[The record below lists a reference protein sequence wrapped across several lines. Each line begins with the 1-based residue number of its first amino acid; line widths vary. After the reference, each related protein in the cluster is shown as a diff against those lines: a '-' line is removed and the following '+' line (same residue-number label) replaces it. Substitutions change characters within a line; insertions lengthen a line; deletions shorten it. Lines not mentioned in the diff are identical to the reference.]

1 MGKKRLISLLVSMV
15 MIVAMFP
22 AIVSA
27 DDGIDTFAEIQA
39 AIDAAEDEK
48 PVAVQIANDCV
59 AGEDDTCIV
68 IPAKKNIA
76 IFLNEHTIN
85 RNLLNAEGP
94 SEDGCVIKVQKG
106 GTLYINPD
114 NSTGGRI
121 TGGYAVN
128 GGGICIEWGG
138 ALKMYGGTITANR
151 ASQNGGGIYFEGTS
165 AATDANDTANM
176 IYGGTVN
183 NNMAT
188 NGGGIYVGMG
198 ADTVNFNDGANKGMS
213 FTGNRATV
221 AGGGM
226 YLDGRVKGYK
236 LSVTSNLATSYGGG
250 VYIGKYGHYEL
261 RGTNVVKTNQ
271 AGPNGATV
279 DNDVYLPTGKTI
291 DVSSS
296 NLAGSEIGI
305 AVEDT
310 SSQVTFTTGF
320 SNAGVQIDPNTYFFS
335 NDSEKEIALDTETN
349 EAIIKSTGGQ
359 QDPVSFAG
367 YNLTLDDRQIGLN
380 VYVDFGPFTGNET
393 AESLSKVQ
401 FTVPG
406 RGAKTV
412 IDNCDANHKVT
423 FGDKTYYKFT
433 CTLSS
438 LQMAEEVNAK
448 FMIEPD
454 SIEKTFSVA
463 GYIRDYLD
471 PASGVVKGDN
481 PYEGNLV
488 QALADYGYFLQP
500 WLSGLNGWEIGGE
513 DGYAQ
518 MENIY
523 NTPSYADSDMHLN
536 NVKNSLSS
544 CQAVVNSSYGIK
556 NVSFKLELE
565 STNAMI
571 ITFYMDTDVTDTLSV
586 TCNYDGKTYK
596 AYKQDNGSYVIRISG
611 IRIQDMDNE
620 FTVKGIAGTEATEEN
635 VNIIFKPIGYA
646 YYGITNKN
654 SLEPKINAL
663 VALFYYWNYADL
675 YAGVQ

>member
-1 MGKKRLISLLVSMV
+1 MIKKKLISMLVSVV

-76 IFLNEHTIN
+76 IFLNGHTIN

-279 DNDVYLPTGKTI
+279 DNDVYLPTEKTV
-291 DVSSS
+291 DVFSSLS
-296 NLAGSEIGI
+296 GSSLGITVEESANSVKVTTGYGNAGI
-305 AVEDT
+305 A
-310 SSQVTFTTGF
+310 G
-320 SNAGVQIDPNTYFFS
+320 DPSDYFFS
-335 NDSEKEIALDTETN
+335 NNSELKIALDEQESEVVLRTDN
-349 EAIIKSTGGQ
+349 GQ
-359 QDPVSFAG
+359 GDGVSFVG
-367 YNLTLDDRQIGLN
+367 SSLTLDDGQIGLN
-380 VYVDFGPFTGNET
+380 VFVNFGKFSNNEQMIT
-393 AESLSKVQ
+393 ESMVQ
-401 FTVPG
+401 FDVPG

-412 IDNCDANHKVT
+412 IDECDANHKVVI
-423 FGDKTYYKFT
+423 GGKEYYKFT
-433 CTLSS
+433 CYLSS
-438 LQMAEEVNAK
+438 LQMAEEVKTRFILADDY
-448 FMIEPD
+448 IED
-454 SIEKTFSVA
+454 TFSVKRYIQ
-463 GYIRDYLD
+463 GYMNSE
-471 PASGVVKGDN
+471 ASAFKGTN
-481 PYEGNLV
+481 PYEDKLV
-488 QALADYGYFLQP
+488 YAIASYGHYLQP
-500 WLSGLNGWEIGGE
+500 YLSELNDWSIGDE
-513 DGYAQ
+513 GYAEMKNIKNTTYSETYVQ
-518 MENIY
+518 YIKEQLSPYSANIY
-523 NTPSYADSDMHLN
+523 SSEGIN
-536 NVKNSLSS
+536 NI
-544 CQAVVNSSYGIK
+544 A
-556 NVSFKLELE
+556 FKLELA
-565 STNAMI
+565 STNALI
-571 ITFYMDTDVTDTLSV
+571 VTFTPNESTEKLSV
-586 TCNYDGKTYK
+586 KCTLDGKTYK
-596 AYKQDNGSYVIRISG
+596 AYKQKDGTYVMRISG
-611 IRIQDMDNE
+611 IKIQDMANAIE
-620 FTVKGIAGTEATEEN
+620 IRGIAGDAGTEEN
-635 VNIIFKPIGYA
+635 VRVEITPIGYV
-646 YYGITNKN
+646 YYALNN
-654 SLEPKINAL
+654 SESGQKKIYAMSAL
-663 VALFYYWNYADL
+663 YEYWL
-675 YAGVQ
+675 YAHWYANPMSQ

>member
-1 MGKKRLISLLVSMV
+1 MIKKKLISMLVSMV

-76 IFLNEHTIN
+76 IFLNGHTIN

-106 GTLYINPD
+106 GTLNINPD

-165 AATDANDTANM
+165 ADTEANDTANM

-250 VYIGKYGHYEL
+250 GYIGKYGHYEL
-261 RGTNVVKTNQ
+261 RGTNVVETNQ

-291 DVSSS
+291 DVMSSG
-296 NLAGSEIGI
+296 LAGSEIGV

-310 SSQVTFTTGF
+310 ASQVTFTTAF
-320 SNAGVQIDPNTYFFS
+320 QNAGEQVDPNTYFFS

-359 QDPVSFAG
+359 QDPVSFVG
-367 YNLTLDDRQIGLN
+367 SSLTLDDGQIGLN
-380 VYVDFGPFTGNET
+380 VFVNFGKFSNNEQMIT
-393 AESLSKVQ
+393 ESMVQ
-401 FTVPG
+401 FDVPG

-412 IDNCDANHKVT
+412 IEECDANHKVVI
-423 FGDKTYYKFT
+423 GGKEYYKFT
-433 CTLSS
+433 CYLSS
-438 LQMAEEVNAK
+438 LQMAEEVKTRFILADDY
-448 FMIEPD
+448 IED
-454 SIEKTFSVA
+454 TFSVKRYIQ
-463 GYIRDYLD
+463 GYMNSE
-471 PASGVVKGDN
+471 ASAFKGTN
-481 PYEGNLV
+481 PYEDKLV
-488 QALADYGYFLQP
+488 YAIASYGHYLQP
-500 WLSGLNGWEIGGE
+500 YLSELNDWSIGDE
-513 DGYAQ
+513 GYAE
-518 MENIY
+518 MENIKKIPHIQQTY
-523 NTPSYADSDMHLN
+523 VQYIKKQLLKYSANIY
-536 NVKNSLSS
+536 SS
-544 CQAVVNSSYGIK
+544 EGIK
-556 NVSFKLELE
+556 NISFKLELA
-565 STNAMI
+565 STNALI
-571 ITFYMDTDVTDTLSV
+571 VTFTPNESTEKLSV
-586 TCNYDGKTYK
+586 KCTLDGKTYK
-596 AYKQDNGSYVIRISG
+596 AYKQKDGTYVMRISG
-611 IRIQDMDNE
+611 IKIQDMAYAIE
-620 FTVKGIAGTEATEEN
+620 IRGIAGDAGTEEN
-635 VNIIFKPIGYA
+635 VRVEITPIGYV
-646 YYGITNKN
+646 YYALNN
-654 SLEPKINAL
+654 SESGQKKIYAMSAL
-663 VALFYYWNYADL
+663 YEYWL
-675 YAGVQ
+675 YAHSYANQMSQ